1 MSYAKPQLTTRVSN
15 DLENSASAT
24 LSETVQQYLVGGG
37 IDWYVGSHR
46 SGARVW
52 PFIGGGAAYLRQ
64 LHEGATLVATG
75 QSYDIG
81 GGVKLLLASRTR
93 PRQLMRAAG
102 VRLDARLVVRTKGIT
117 FDGHRTVVPA
127 AAASLFVGSNPRV
140 QRGVVRRHDV
150 VVCVADRFPV
160 VDRGFGPPTVDARIT
175 VDDIGLTNVRDRVTS
190 DRRLMTHIASNRA
203 CIITHAHPLCGRRA
217 AACAVASFPVRKYSI
232 GDVGFALRAA
242 HRLAGCAAV
251 R

>member
-1 MSYAKPQLTTRVSN
+1 MAAVLTALHVTAARAQPAGAVPGRLEFDAGIVWAGAQTLGSHDANLTTGTGSTLRLFSSTSDLLAAVGFEGQVAVKVTRTIDARASMSYARPQLTTRVSN

-37 IDWYVGSHR
+37 LDWYVGSHR

-64 LHEGATLVATG
+64 LHEGATLVVTG
-75 QSYDIG
+75 QAYEFG

-117 FDGHRTVVPA
+117 FDGHRSIVPA
-127 AAASLFVGSNPRV
+127 AAASLFV
-140 QRGVVRRHDV
+140 
-150 VVCVADRFPV
+150 RF
-160 VDRGFGPPTVDARIT
+160 
-175 VDDIGLTNVRDRVTS
+175 
-190 DRRLMTHIASNRA
+190 
-203 CIITHAHPLCGRRA
+203 
-217 AACAVASFPVRKYSI
+217 
-232 GDVGFALRAA
+232 
-242 HRLAGCAAV
+242 
-251 R
+251 